1 MNEIRPVE
9 AILVELC
16 ETPEKVD
23 ESRTK
28 LDDKVKV
35 IKNTVNE
42 FSMPQ
47 GPAFINGQWHL

>member
-1 MNEIRPVE
+1 MIEPVE
-9 AILVELC
+9 AIFVEVC

-35 IKNTVNE
+35 IKNAVNE

-47 GPAFINGQWHL
+47 GPAFINGQWYL